1 MEDNKINENIS
12 LVNKGASVIEIKNQT
27 DVSEIQFDINLTNEQ
42 KLEYISKLIQ
52 TVDQEFEASELNK
65 KLVRQQMRK

>member
-12 LVNKGASVIEIKNQT
+12 LVNKEASVIEVKNQT
-27 DVSEIQFDINLTNEQ
+27 DVSEIQSDINLTNEQ

-52 TVDQEFEASELNK
+52 TVEQEFETSELNK
-65 KLVRQQMRK
+65 KLIRQQMRK